1 MGEYAKQVDE
11 SPRSLLDSCRNKMLR
26 QAELW
31 RVLGRR
37 LTERLQRAKWIEP
50 VHVNGRIL
58 YAEREIHLALK
69 RVQREGYLLSSRVRN
84 GSLSVRPKVRK
95 SSLEEVLGSI
105 PVDGFIGR
113 DEGMKRIEFLGIA
126 QLTGQH
132 DFADLFFNTHD
143 STVSWLIH
151 WRFLTSDPLGSQ
163 KMLSRIGVFDKGV
176 RYAAITLFRPLPLL
190 PKPEEYIQKSGRDRS
205 RESQLITRENSLVPG
220 FLL

>member
-1 MGEYAKQVDE
+1 MTDDVDKLPPSDIKRLKRRTRAVWLFILLALLVIAIWLGSISYIRHGFLGTHPRVDRLETLAKIGEAMTITNVLFSGLGFLALIVTDGPMGEYAKQVDE

-84 GSLSVRPKVRK
+84 GSLSVRPKV
-95 SSLEEVLGSI
+95 
-105 PVDGFIGR
+105 
-113 DEGMKRIEFLGIA
+113 
-126 QLTGQH
+126 
-132 DFADLFFNTHD
+132 
-143 STVSWLIH
+143 
-151 WRFLTSDPLGSQ
+151 
-163 KMLSRIGVFDKGV
+163 
-176 RYAAITLFRPLPLL
+176 
-190 PKPEEYIQKSGRDRS
+190 
-205 RESQLITRENSLVPG
+205 
-220 FLL
+220 